1 MTARQPT
8 GKWVGETE
16 YAEDDYVCDP
26 GRKCP
31 AAREFTTFCRSVYA
45 PPYGFSAM
53 KLDADLDGAT
63 FFPCP
68 GLRAGAGIVRNPRG
82 LLLFS

>member
-1 MTARQPT
+1 
-8 GKWVGETE
+8 
-16 YAEDDYVCDP
+16 VCDP

-63 FFPCP
+63 FHPCP
-68 GLRAGAGIVRNPRG
+68 GLSTGTAPQSGGEGRGAGGEAGPVGGRLG
-82 LLLFS
+82 